1 MICFT
6 RIPLKDF
13 IKKHNPQEPKKET
26 IENFE
31 KEINNLL
38 ENAPKQDDE
47 EFQKNEI
54 NKFLKNTYG
63 YDCNT
68 YKKVDSAIYVDGEVR
83 VLIEV
88 KALNNRNEFPK
99 NRENPISKAFCQM
112 VLYFL
117 EEIEKEK
124 NNSLKHT
131 IICNAHEFFLFDCK
145 DLLFL
150 KEDKRIKDFY
160 KKCAK
165 KEGTDSSKPKF
176 YKDLEQYLQED
187 FQGELRYTHFNLSNY
202 DPKELPLIYQVLSQ
216 EVLLKQRK
224 TLDANTLNKDFYEE
238 LLYILGLE
246 EQNDKGKIL
255 IKPSRTQNSLSA
267 ALKKK
272 YENLDDEEVMALL
285 IAWNNRILFLRLLES
300 LLISFKHFEKPFLTT
315 ENFKDFNALNTLFF
329 EVLAKKNSERSLNKE
344 DKILEKIPYLNSSL
358 FDQTPLELKGHEI
371 RLLENK
377 KLELYQNSVLKK
389 HENYQEKKELPLLKY
404 LFEFLRLYKFTT
416 TPKDIKD
423 NTDTSES
430 RLINPSVLG
439 LVFEKLNGYK
449 EGSFYTPSFI
459 TSYMCKES
467 ITPIVLDKFN
477 AIYQWD
483 CENLKALREK
493 IDRNFSNEK
502 AKEYLNTLL
511 TLRICDPAVG
521 SGHFLVSALNEMVLI
536 AYELGLIASLYRHE
550 LRLEN
555 DEIIIHHAQTGE
567 IFNYKKPHS
576 ENDPHHQ
583 IQKELFELKKD
594 IIENCLFGVD
604 INPNSCE
611 ITKLRLWIELLKYS
625 YYIFEKGKNTNNLE
639 TLPNIDIN
647 IKCANSLVSR
657 FALKDKALL
666 KTEKNKNLEYYI
678 AEYKELVKIY
688 KDPKIL
694 ESLTRPIKD
703 SNAVRKYA
711 KERLYQELAQNPN
724 KDFKKALNDRIEKI
738 KEAFKLTLEPPQ
750 KELKFK
756 KFLKEHLELYGKSIL
771 EEANDNGLELEALA
785 LEKKMAHEGLFHD
798 YTPYPK
804 LDKTD
809 KVVGL
814 EHFNRYVLTS
824 YKDLQDENERYANA
838 LEWRFEFPE
847 VLNDEGDFLGFDC
860 IIGNPPYIRQ
870 EHIKDLKPLLQK
882 QYQDFY
888 NSTADIYTYFFAL
901 AYHLLKEKGFNAF
914 ITSNKY
920 ARAKYGAK
928 LRELLLKKTTLVSYM
943 ELNALKVFESAA
955 VDTSIMSF
963 IKQTP
968 PKESDFEYYEP
979 TPNDKDDLKSTP
991 HLPMKQNALSTES
1004 FIFANATLLDL
1015 RDKIESVGTPLKDW
1029 DIQINY
1035 GIKTGANEAF
1045 IIPTEK
1051 REEILK
1057 NCDDAQKD
1065 ERGMSERE
1073 RTKELIKPILR
1084 GKDIKR
1090 YSYEWADLWVIIAKF
1105 GSHEFLEVEYPTI
1118 YNHLLQYKDQLEQR
1132 GQCRYSRGPQNSNK
1146 PYPGQHHWLE
1156 LDNNPKDSYLQ
1167 DFEKEKIVYG
1177 EIVQEPR
1184 FYLDNGECELGV
1196 FYAEATSFILTGE
1209 HLRYLLGMLH
1219 SKLIT
1224 FAFKTFYAGGGLGE
1238 SGYRYKKAFIE
1249 RLPIPQITEKNQELA
1264 DKITDGAKQI
1274 LALKA
1279 KDPKANTQ
1287 GLEKEIDAL
1296 VYQLYHLTDE
1306 EIKTIENGQ

>member
-1 MICFT
+1 MISFT
-6 RIPLKDF
+6 HIPLKDF
-13 IKKHNPQEPKKET
+13 IKKYNPQTPTTET

-31 KEINNLL
+31 KEINSLL
-38 ENAPKQDDE
+38 ENAPRQDDE

-54 NKFLKNTYG
+54 NSFLKNTYG
-63 YDCNT
+63 YRCNT
-68 YKKVDSAIYVDGEVR
+68 NKKVDSAIYVDEEVQ

-88 KALNNRNEFPK
+88 KALNKKTEFPK
-99 NRENPISKAFCQM
+99 NRENPLSKAFCQM

-117 EEIEKEK
+117 EEIK

-150 KEDKRIKDFY
+150 NDDKRIKKFY
-160 KKCAK
+160 KNYAQ
-165 KEGTDSSKPKF
+165 KEGTDSSKPRF
-176 YKDLEQYLQED
+176 YEDLEQYLKED
-187 FQGELRYTHFNLSNY
+187 FQGKLCYTYFNLN
-202 DPKELPLIYQVLSQ
+202 DDLKELPLIYQVLSQ
-216 EVLLKQRK
+216 EVLLKQKK

-246 EQNDKGKIL
+246 EQNEKGKIL
-255 IKPSRTQNSLSA
+255 IKPSRTQNSLSY
-267 ALKKK
+267 ALKEQYK
-272 YENLDDEEVMALL
+272 NLDDEEVMALL

-300 LLISFKHFEKPFLTT
+300 FLISFKHFEKPFLTT
-315 ENFKDFNALNTLFF
+315 DNFKDFNALNTLFF

-344 DKILEKIPYLNSSL
+344 DKILGKIPYLNSSL
-358 FDQTPLELKGHEI
+358 FDRTDLELKGHEI
-371 RLLENK
+371 KLLNNK
-377 KLELYQNSVLKK
+377 PLEIYPKSVLKK
-389 HENYQEKKELPLLKY
+389 HEEYQKQKDWTLLEY
-404 LFEFLRLYKFTT
+404 LFEFLCVYDFTT

-423 NTDTSES
+423 NQNKSES

-477 AIYQWD
+477 ATYQWD

-536 AYELGLIASLYRHE
+536 AYELGLITSLFRFRCD

-555 DEIIIHHAQTGE
+555 DEIIIHTPE
-567 IFNYKKPHS
+567 DKVFKYTIPHS

-625 YYIFEKGKNTNNLE
+625 YYIFEEGKNTNNLE

-647 IKCANSLVSR
+647 IKCGNSLISR

-771 EEANDNGLELEALA
+771 EEANDNSLELEALA

-847 VLNDEGDFLGFDC
+847 VLDDEGNFLGFDC

-888 NSTADIYTYFFAL
+888 NSSSDIYTYFFAL
-901 AYHLLKEKGFNAF
+901 ALNLLKEKGFSAF

-928 LRELLLKKTTLVSYM
+928 LREWLLKKTTIASYM
-943 ELNALKVFESAA
+943 ELNALKKVFESAT
-955 VDTSIMSF
+955 VDTSIIHF
-963 IKQTP
+963 IKQP
-968 PKESDFEYYEP
+968 PLKESVFNYYEP
-979 TPNDKDDLKSTP
+979 TENDKENLKNTP
-991 HLPMKQNALSTES
+991 SLLMRQNALSTES
-1004 FIFANATLLDL
+1004 FIFADTTLLDL
-1015 RDKIESVGTPLKDW
+1015 RDKIEKSGTPLKDW
-1029 DIQINY
+1029 GIQIY
-1035 GIKTGANEAF
+1035 RGILTGCNEAF

-1051 REEILK
+1051 RDEILK

-1090 YSYEWADLWVIIAKF
+1090 YHYEWADLWVINTHNGYTSAPKSKIPPIDIEKYPAIKAHLD
-1105 GSHEFLEVEYPTI
+1105 SHYDAIVTRSDQGDTPYNLRNCAYLE
-1118 YNHLLQYKDQLEQR
+1118 
-1132 GQCRYSRGPQNSNK
+1132 
-1146 PYPGQHHWLE
+1146 
-1156 LDNNPKDSYLQ
+1156 
-1167 DFEKEKIVYG
+1167 DFEKEKIVYPETSQG
-1177 EIVQEPR
+1177 AYFVYENSGIFLEKTAFMIVSDA
-1184 FYLDNGECELGV
+1184 YNLKL
-1196 FYAEATSFILTGE
+1196 LTA
-1209 HLRYLLGMLH
+1209 LLN
-1219 SKLIT
+1219 SKLV
-1224 FAFKTFYAGGGLGE
+1224 TFYFKNFCGGCILGK
-1238 SGYRYKKAFIE
+1238 SGYQYNKHALEKI
-1249 RLPIPQITEKNQELA
+1249 PIPKITPKNQELA
-1264 DKITDGAKQI
+1264 RKITDCAERI
-1274 LALKA
+1274 LKA
-1279 KDPKANTQ
+1279 KEKDPKTNTQ

-1296 VYQLYHLTDE
+1296 VYQLYNLTDE
-1306 EIKTIENGQ
+1306 EIKIIENGQ

>member
-1 MICFT
+1 MIHFAH
-6 RIPLKDF
+6 ISLKDF

-31 KEINNLL
+31 KEINSLL
-38 ENAPKQDDE
+38 ENAPRQDDE

-54 NKFLKNTYG
+54 NKFLKNAYG

-68 YKKVDSAIYVDGEVR
+68 NKKVDSTIYVDKEVR

-99 NRENPISKAFCQM
+99 DRENPLSKAFCQM
-112 VLYFL
+112 VFYFL
-117 EEIEKEK
+117 NAIEN
-124 NNSLKHT
+124 NNSLKHA

-145 DLLFL
+145 DFCTLFQN
-150 KEDKRIKDFY
+150 DKKIKKLHKD
-160 KKCAK
+160 CAK
-165 KEGTDSSKPKF
+165 KEGTDPSTKRF
-176 YKDLEQYLQED
+176 YSDLEEYLKKD
-187 FQGELRYTHFNLSNY
+187 FEGELPYTHFNLSSD
-202 DPKELPLIYQVLSQ
+202 DPKELIYQVLSH

-329 EVLAKKNSERSLNKE
+329 EVLAKKNSERLKEIKE

-358 FDQTPLELKGHEI
+358 FDKTPLESKGYEI
-371 RLLENK
+371 KLLDNK
-377 KLELYQNSVLKK
+377 KLEIYKNSVLKK
-389 HENYQEKKELPLLKY
+389 HEEYQKQKDLPLLKY
-404 LFEFLRLYKFTT
+404 LFEFLRVYKFTT
-416 TPKDIKD
+416 IPKDIKD

-459 TSYMCKES
+459 TSYMCSES
-467 ITPIVLDKFN
+467 ITTIVRDKFN
-477 AIYQWD
+477 ATYQWD
-483 CENLKALREK
+483 CKNLKALREK

-502 AKEYLNTLL
+502 AKEYLQLLL
-511 TLRICDPAVG
+511 TLRVCDPAVG
-521 SGHFLVSALNEMVLI
+521 SGHFLVSVLNEMVLI
-536 AYELGLIASLYRHE
+536 AYKLGLIASLYRHK

-555 DEIIIHHAQTGE
+555 DEIIIHTPE
-567 IFNYKKPHS
+567 DKVFKYTIPHS
-576 ENDPHHQ
+576 ENDPHHH
-583 IQKELFELKKD
+583 IQKELFELKKS

-625 YYIFEKGKNTNNLE
+625 YYIFEKGKNTNALE

-647 IKCANSLVSR
+647 IKCANSLISR
-657 FALKDKALL
+657 FNLNDDLKKIPNI
-666 KTEKNKNLEYYI
+666 KQKI
-678 AEYKELVKIY
+678 QEYKDLVAQY
-688 KDPKIL
+688 KDPNPLYPLNKQDLINKIQDLKNTFSITLKDPKTKAEL
-694 ESLTRPIKD
+694 E
-703 SNAVRKYA
+703 
-711 KERLYQELAQNPN
+711 
-724 KDFKKALNDRIEKI
+724 KAIEKHI
-738 KEAFKLTLEPPQ
+738 KKYNFFALDDKSLLDGLDYFIPSLFGTLKLSPKEEEEAFAS
-750 KELKFK
+750 
-756 KFLKEHLELYGKSIL
+756 YGRIR
-771 EEANDNGLELEALA
+771 ALR
-785 LEKKMAHEGLFHD
+785 K
-798 YTPYPK
+798 K
-804 LDKTD
+804 LDD
-809 KVVGL
+809 ALSGR
-814 EHFNRYVLTS
+814 EY
-824 YKDLQDENERYANA
+824 QNA
-838 LEWRFEFPE
+838 FEWRFEFPE
-847 VLNDEGDFLGFDC
+847 VLDDEGDFSGFDC

-870 EHIKDLKPLLQK
+870 EQIKDLKPLLEK
-882 QYQDFY
+882 QYQDLY

-901 AYHLLKEKGFNAF
+901 SYHLLKEKGFNTF

-928 LRELLLKKTTLVSYM
+928 LREWLLKKTTLVSYM
-943 ELNALKVFESAA
+943 ELKRLKVFESAA
-955 VDTSIMSF
+955 VDTSIISF

-968 PKESDFEYYEP
+968 PKENSFNYYEP

-991 HLPMKQNALSTES
+991 SLSMKQNALSTES

-1029 DIQINY
+1029 DIQIY
-1035 GIKTGANEAF
+1035 RGILTGTNEAF

-1051 REEILK
+1051 RDAILNACK
-1057 NCDDAQKD
+1057 
-1065 ERGMSERE
+1065 
-1073 RTKELIKPILR
+1073 TKEERKRTEKLIKPILR

-1090 YSYEWADLWVIIAKF
+1090 YSYEWADLWVINTHNGYTSALKSKIPPIDIEKYPATKAHLDAHWDTIATRCDQ
-1105 GSHEFLEVEYPTI
+1105 GDTPYHLRNCAYLE
-1118 YNHLLQYKDQLEQR
+1118 
-1132 GQCRYSRGPQNSNK
+1132 
-1146 PYPGQHHWLE
+1146 
-1156 LDNNPKDSYLQ
+1156 

-1184 FYLDNGECELGV
+1184 FYLDNGECELGY

-1209 HLRYLLGMLH
+1209 HLCYLLGMLH

-1264 DKITDGAKQI
+1264 DKIIVLVDKI
-1274 LALKA
+1274 LQSKE

-1296 VYQLYHLTDE
+1296 VYQLYNLTDE
-1306 EIKTIENGQ
+1306 EIKIIEDGQ

>member
-1 MICFT
+1 MIRFA

-13 IKKHNPQEPKKET
+13 IKKHNPQEPKRET

-31 KEINNLL
+31 KEINSLL
-38 ENAPKQDDE
+38 ENAPRQDDE

-54 NKFLKNTYG
+54 NKFLKNAYG

-68 YKKVDSAIYVDGEVR
+68 SKKVDSAIYVDGEVR

-88 KALNNRNEFPK
+88 KALNKKTEFPK
-99 NRENPISKAFCQM
+99 NRENPLSKAFCQM

-150 KEDKRIKDFY
+150 NEDKEDKCINKFY
-160 KKCAK
+160 ENYAK

-176 YKDLEQYLQED
+176 YQDLEQFLQED
-187 FQGELRYTHFNLSNY
+187 FQGELRYTYFNLS
-202 DPKELPLIYQVLSQ
+202 DDFKELPLIYQVLSQ
-216 EVLLKQRK
+216 EVLLKQKK

-246 EQNDKGKIL
+246 EQNDKGKTL
-255 IKPSRTQNSLSA
+255 IKPSRTQNSLSD
-267 ALKKK
+267 ALKKQYK
-272 YENLDDEEVMALL
+272 NLDDEEVMALL

-300 LLISFKHFEKPFLTT
+300 LLISFKHFENEKPFLTT
-315 ENFKDFNALNTLFF
+315 ENFNDFNALNTLFF
-329 EVLAKKNSERSLNKE
+329 EVLAKKNSERFPEIKE
-344 DKILEKIPYLNSSL
+344 NKILQKIPYLNSSL
-358 FDQTPLELKGHEI
+358 FDKTPLELKGYEI
-371 RLLENK
+371 KLLDNK
-377 KLELYQNSVLKK
+377 KLEIYKNSVLKK
-389 HENYQEKKELPLLKY
+389 HEDYQKQKDLPLLEY
-404 LFEFLRLYKFTT
+404 LFEFLCVYKFTT

-467 ITPIVLDKFN
+467 ITPIVRDKFN

-483 CENLKALREK
+483 CKDLEALKGK
-493 IDRNFSNEK
+493 IDRNFSNQK

-511 TLRICDPAVG
+511 TLRVCDPAVG
-521 SGHFLVSALNEMVLI
+521 SGHFLVSALNEMVWI
-536 AYELGLIASLYRHE
+536 AYELGLIASLYRHKP
-550 LRLEN
+550 RLEN
-555 DEIIIHHAQTGE
+555 DEIIIHTPKNE
-567 IFNYKKPHS
+567 VFKYTIPHS
-576 ENDPHHQ
+576 ENDPHHH
-583 IQKELFELKKD
+583 IQKELFELKKS

-625 YYIFEKGKNTNNLE
+625 YYIFEEGKNTNNLE

-647 IKCANSLVSR
+647 IKCGNSLISR
-657 FALKDKALL
+657 FNLNDDLKKIPNI
-666 KTEKNKNLEYYI
+666 KQKI
-678 AEYKELVKIY
+678 QEYKDLVAQY
-688 KDPKIL
+688 KDPNPLFHLNKADLINKIQDL
-694 ESLTRPIKD
+694 KNTFSLTLKD
-703 SNAVRKYA
+703 PKTKA
-711 KERLYQELAQNPN
+711 ELE
-724 KDFKKALNDRIEKI
+724 KAIEKHI
-738 KEAFKLTLEPPQ
+738 KKYNFFALDDKSLLDGLDYFIPSLFGTPKLSPKEEEEAFAS
-750 KELKFK
+750 
-756 KFLKEHLELYGKSIL
+756 YGRIR
-771 EEANDNGLELEALA
+771 ALR
-785 LEKKMAHEGLFHD
+785 K
-798 YTPYPK
+798 K
-804 LDKTD
+804 LDD
-809 KVVGL
+809 ALSGG
-814 EHFNRYVLTS
+814 EY
-824 YKDLQDENERYANA
+824 QNA
-838 LEWRFEFPE
+838 FEWRFEFPE
-847 VLNDEGDFLGFDC
+847 VLDDEGDFSGFDC

-901 AYHLLKEKGFNAF
+901 ALNLLKEKGFNAF

-920 ARAKYGAK
+920 VRAKYGAK
-928 LRELLLKKTTLVSYM
+928 LREWLLKKTTLVSYM

-968 PKESDFEYYEP
+968 PKESEFKYYEP
-979 TPNDKDDLKSTP
+979 TENDKDDLKSTP
-991 HLPMKQNALSTES
+991 SLLMKQNALSTES

-1015 RDKIESVGTPLKDW
+1015 RDKIEKSGTPLKDW

-1051 REEILK
+1051 RDAILNACK
-1057 NCDDAQKD
+1057 TQ
-1065 ERGMSERE
+1065 EERE
-1073 RTKELIKPILR
+1073 CTERLIKPILR

-1090 YSYEWADLWVIIAKF
+1090 YSYEWVHLWVIFIPWHF
-1105 GSHEFLEVEYPTI
+1105 PNTGSPKSMEKNEQDFSIHYPII
-1118 YNHLLQYKDQLEQR
+1118 YAHLLSHKDKLLKRNKDETGKRYEWYCLQR
-1132 GQCRYSRGPQNSNK
+1132 
-1146 PYPGQHHWLE
+1146 WAA
-1156 LDNNPKDSYLQ
+1156 SYYQ
-1167 DFEKEKIVYG
+1167 EFEKEKIVWNPVSG
-1177 EIVQEPR
+1177 EYFFTFIKDEIYFNNSLFMMTSKTLKTR
-1184 FYLDNGECELGV
+1184 DFYYICGLLNTTL
-1196 FYAEATSFILTGE
+1196 YKWLTIQ
-1209 HLRYLLGMLH
+1209 MTN
-1219 SKLIT
+1219 LIT
-1224 FAFKTFYAGGGLGE
+1224 IGKYAYG
-1238 SGYRYKKAFIE
+1238 SKDKIE

-1264 DKITDGAKQI
+1264 DKITDGVKQI
-1274 LALKA
+1274 LALKE

-1296 VYQLYHLTDE
+1296 VYQLYNLTDE
-1306 EIKTIENGQ
+1306 EIKIIEDGQ

>member
-1 MICFT
+1 MISFT

-31 KEINNLL
+31 KEINSLL
-38 ENAPKQDDE
+38 ENTPKQDDE

-68 YKKVDSAIYVDGEVR
+68 RKKVDSAIRVDGEVQ

-88 KALNNRNEFPK
+88 KALDKKTEFPK
-99 NRENPISKAFCQM
+99 NRENPLSKAFCQM

-150 KEDKRIKDFY
+150 QEDKRIKKFY
-160 KKCAK
+160 ENYAK

-187 FQGELRYTHFNLSNY
+187 FQGELPYTHFNLS
-202 DPKELPLIYQVLSQ
+202 DGFKELPLIYQVLSQ
-216 EVLLKQRK
+216 EVLLKQKK

-246 EQNDKGKIL
+246 EQNEKGKTL
-255 IKPSRTQNSLSA
+255 IKPSRTQNSLSD

-272 YENLDDEEVMALL
+272 YKNLDDEEVMALL

-329 EVLAKKNSERSLNKE
+329 EVLAKKNSERLKEIKE

-358 FDQTPLELKGHEI
+358 FDKTPLELKGHEI
-371 RLLENK
+371 KLLDNK
-377 KLELYQNSVLKK
+377 KLEIYKNSVLKK
-389 HENYQEKKELPLLKY
+389 NKDYQKQKDLKPLPLLEY
-404 LFEFLRLYKFTT
+404 FFEFLRLYKFTT

-449 EGSFYTPSFI
+449 EGSFYTLSFI

-477 AIYQWD
+477 ATYQWD

-502 AKEYLNTLL
+502 AKEYLQLLL
-511 TLRICDPAVG
+511 TLRVCDPAVG
-521 SGHFLVSALNEMVLI
+521 SGHFLVSALNEMVWV
-536 AYELGLIASLYRHE
+536 AYKLGLIASLYRHS
-550 LRLEN
+550 LTLEN
-555 DEIIIHHAQTGE
+555 DEIIIHTPE
-567 IFNYKKPHS
+567 NKIFNYTIPHR
-576 ENDPHHQ
+576 ENDPHHH

-625 YYIFEKGKNTNNLE
+625 YYIFEKGKNTNALE

-647 IKCANSLVSR
+647 IKCANSLISR
-657 FALKDKALL
+657 FNLNDDLKKIPNI
-666 KTEKNKNLEYYI
+666 KQKI
-678 AEYKELVKIY
+678 QEYKDLVAQY
-688 KDPKIL
+688 KDPNPLYPLNKADLINKIQDL
-694 ESLTRPIKD
+694 KNTFSLTLKD
-703 SNAVRKYA
+703 PKTKA
-711 KERLYQELAQNPN
+711 ELE
-724 KDFKKALNDRIEKI
+724 KAIEKHI
-738 KEAFKLTLEPPQ
+738 KKYNFFALDDKSLLDGLNYFIPSLFGTLKLSPKEEEEAFAS
-750 KELKFK
+750 
-756 KFLKEHLELYGKSIL
+756 YGRIR
-771 EEANDNGLELEALA
+771 ALR
-785 LEKKMAHEGLFHD
+785 K
-798 YTPYPK
+798 K
-804 LDKTD
+804 LDD
-809 KVVGL
+809 ALSGR
-814 EHFNRYVLTS
+814 EY
-824 YKDLQDENERYANA
+824 QNA
-838 LEWRFEFPE
+838 FEWRFEFPE
-847 VLNDEGDFLGFDC
+847 VLDDEGDFLGFDC

-870 EHIKDLKPLLQK
+870 EHIKDLKPLLEK
-882 QYQDFY
+882 QYQNFY

-901 AYHLLKEKGFNAF
+901 SFQLLKEKGFSAF

-928 LRELLLKKTTLVSYM
+928 LREWLLKKTTIVSYM

-955 VDTSIMSF
+955 VDTSIMNF
-963 IKQTP
+963 IKQAP
-968 PKESDFEYYEP
+968 PKESVFKYYEP
-979 TPNDKDDLKSTP
+979 TPNDKDDLKNARS
-991 HLPMKQNALSTES
+991 LPMKQNALSTES

-1015 RDKIESVGTPLKDW
+1015 RDKIEQSGTPLKDW

-1045 IIPTEK
+1045 IITTEK
-1051 REEILK
+1051 REEILNACK
-1057 NCDDAQKD
+1057 TQE
-1065 ERGMSERE
+1065 ERKRTER
-1073 RTKELIKPILR
+1073 LIKPILR

-1090 YSYEWADLWVIIAKF
+1090 YSYEWAHLWVIATFPSLKLDIDDYPSLKTYLSQFRPRIDQSGEKDCRKKTNNQWFETQDTIAY
-1105 GSHEFLEVEYPTI
+1105 HE
-1118 YNHLLQYKDQLEQR
+1118 
-1132 GQCRYSRGPQNSNK
+1132 
-1146 PYPGQHHWLE
+1146 
-1156 LDNNPKDSYLQ
+1156 

-1184 FYLDNGECELGV
+1184 FYLDNGECELGY

-1264 DKITDGAKQI
+1264 DKITDCAERI
-1274 LALKA
+1274 LKSKE
-1279 KDPKANTQ
+1279 KDPKVNTQ
-1287 GLEKEIDAL
+1287 RLEKEIDAL
-1296 VYQLYHLTDE
+1296 VYQLYNLTDE
-1306 EIKTIENGQ
+1306 EIKIIEDGQ

>member
-1 MICFT
+1 MISFA

-13 IKKHNPQEPKKET
+13 IKKYNSQTPTTET
-26 IENFE
+26 IEKFE
-31 KEINNLL
+31 KEINSLL
-38 ENAPKQDDE
+38 ENAPRQDDE

-54 NKFLKNTYG
+54 NSFLKNTYG
-63 YDCNT
+63 YRCNT
-68 YKKVDSAIYVDGEVR
+68 NKKVDSAIYVDEEVQ

-88 KALNNRNEFPK
+88 KALNKKTEFPK
-99 NRENPISKAFCQM
+99 NRENPLSKAFCQM

-117 EEIEKEK
+117 EEREKEK

-150 KEDKRIKDFY
+150 NDDKRITKFY
-160 KKCAK
+160 KNYAQ

-176 YKDLEQYLQED
+176 YEDLEQYLQKD
-187 FQGELRYTHFNLSNY
+187 FQGKLPYTYFNLN
-202 DPKELPLIYQVLSQ
+202 DDFKELPLIYQVLSQ
-216 EVLLKQRK
+216 EVLLKQKK

-246 EQNDKGKIL
+246 EQNEKGKIL
-255 IKPSRTQNSLSA
+255 IKPSHTKNSLSD
-267 ALKKK
+267 ALKGSYK
-272 YENLDDEEVMALL
+272 NLDDEEVMALL

-300 LLISFKHFEKPFLTT
+300 LLTSFNHFEKPFLTT

-329 EVLAKKNSERSLNKE
+329 EVLAKKNSDRFPKEIKE

-358 FDQTPLELKGHEI
+358 FDETPLELEGYRIRSLDNKPLEI
-371 RLLENK
+371 YPK
-377 KLELYQNSVLKK
+377 SVLKK
-389 HENYQEKKELPLLKY
+389 HEEYQKQKDLPLLKY
-404 LFEFLRLYKFTT
+404 LFEFLRVYDFTT

-423 NTDTSES
+423 NQNKSES

-477 AIYQWD
+477 ATYQWD

-555 DEIIIHHAQTGE
+555 DEIIIHTPKTPHTPE
-567 IFNYKKPHS
+567 DKVFKYTIPHS
-576 ENDPHHQ
+576 ENDPHHH
-583 IQKELFELKKD
+583 IQKELFNLKKD

-611 ITKLRLWIELLKYS
+611 ITKLRLWIELLKCS
-625 YYIFEKGKNTNNLE
+625 YYIFEEGKNTNNLE

-647 IKCANSLVSR
+647 IKCGNSLISR

-694 ESLTRPIKD
+694 ESLTHPIKD

-847 VLNDEGDFLGFDC
+847 VLDDEGNFLGFDC

-888 NSTADIYTYFFAL
+888 NSSSDIYTYFFAL
-901 AYHLLKEKGFNAF
+901 ALNLLKEKGFSAF

-928 LRELLLKKTTLVSYM
+928 LREWLLKKTTIASYM
-943 ELNALKVFESAA
+943 ELNALKKVFESAT
-955 VDTSIMSF
+955 VDTSIISF
-963 IKQTP
+963 IKQPP
-968 PKESDFEYYEP
+968 PKESVFKYYEP
-979 TPNDKDDLKSTP
+979 TENDKENLENAPS
-991 HLPMKQNALSTES
+991 LLMRQNALSTES

-1015 RDKIESVGTPLKDW
+1015 RDKIEKSGTPLKDW
-1029 DIQINY
+1029 GIQIY
-1035 GIKTGANEAF
+1035 RGILTGCNEAF

-1051 REEILK
+1051 RDEILK
-1057 NCDDAQKD
+1057 NCDDVQKD

-1090 YSYEWADLWVIIAKF
+1090 YSYEWADLWVIATFPSLKLDIDDYPSLKTYLSQFRPRIDQSGEKGCRKKTSNQWFETQDTIAYH
-1105 GSHEFLEVEYPTI
+1105 G
-1118 YNHLLQYKDQLEQR
+1118 
-1132 GQCRYSRGPQNSNK
+1132 
-1146 PYPGQHHWLE
+1146 
-1156 LDNNPKDSYLQ
+1156 
-1167 DFEKEKIVYG
+1167 DFEKEKIVWASVGFVEYCMIPG
-1177 EIVQEPR
+1177 LLI
-1184 FYLDNGECELGV
+1184 LDTNYFFEVSKFGN
-1196 FYAEATSFILTGE
+1196 TKN
-1209 HLRYLLGMLH
+1209 YLLGLLN
-1219 SKLIT
+1219 SKLLT
-1224 FAFKTFYAGGGLGE
+1224 FWLKAKNTPLGDI
-1238 SGYRYKKAFIE
+1238 GAYRNYKYNIME
-1249 RLPIPQITEKNQELA
+1249 LPMVKIMAKNKKIA
-1264 DKITDGAKQI
+1264 DKIIALVDKILQAKE
-1274 LALKA
+1274 

-1296 VYQLYHLTDE
+1296 VYQLYNLTDE
-1306 EIKTIENGQ
+1306 EIKIIENGQ

>member
-1 MICFT
+1 MDYKKLDLPNINYPSKEQLEAFKT
-6 RIPLKDF
+6 AFDAFLETNPQENENHQNDAFNDLLKGVFKYKVKPTKRIDSAILNDNDKVEVIIEFKALKNPNEF
-13 IKKHNPQEPKKET
+13 IKKGDLNVKAFHESLFYYLIERKNGNNNLKHLILATIKELYIIDANEFEVFNKDKEIENAFKNCHDRKGNDTRTEAFYDVCQKRLNELDRSLKYHHISLKKE
-26 IENFE
+26 
-31 KEINNLL
+31 NL
-38 ENAPKQDDE
+38 A
-47 EFQKNEI
+47 
-54 NKFLKNTYG
+54 
-63 YDCNT
+63 
-68 YKKVDSAIYVDGEVR
+68 
-83 VLIEV
+83 
-88 KALNNRNEFPK
+88 
-99 NRENPISKAFCQM
+99 
-112 VLYFL
+112 
-117 EEIEKEK
+117 
-124 NNSLKHT
+124 
-131 IICNAHEFFLFDCK
+131 
-145 DLLFL
+145 
-150 KEDKRIKDFY
+150 
-160 KKCAK
+160 
-165 KEGTDSSKPKF
+165 
-176 YKDLEQYLQED
+176 
-187 FQGELRYTHFNLSNY
+187 
-202 DPKELPLIYQVLSQ
+202 LIYQALSPNF
-216 EVLLKQRK
+216 LLKIPK
-224 TLDANTLNKDFYEE
+224 YSDANTLNKDFYEE

-267 ALKKK
+267 TLKEQYK
-272 YENLDDEEVMALL
+272 NLDDEEVMALL

-300 LLISFKHFEKPFLTT
+300 LLISFNHFEKPFLTT
-315 ENFKDFNALNTLFF
+315 ENFKNFNALNTLFF
-329 EVLAKKNSERSLNKE
+329 EVLAKKNSERLPAIKE
-344 DKILEKIPYLNSSL
+344 NKILEKIPYLNSSL
-358 FDQTPLELKGHEI
+358 FDQTPLELKGYEI
-371 RLLENK
+371 KLLDNK
-377 KLELYQNSVLKK
+377 KLEIYKNSVLKK
-389 HENYQEKKELPLLKY
+389 HEDYQKEKDLPLLKY
-404 LFEFLRLYKFTT
+404 LFEFLRIYDFTT
-416 TPKDIKD
+416 TPEDIKD

-430 RLINPSVLG
+430 CLINPSVLG

-467 ITPIVLDKFN
+467 IKPIVLDKFN
-477 AIYQWD
+477 QKYNIE
-483 CENLKALREK
+483 CEKLKELKNYLKNSYKENKR
-493 IDRNFSNEK
+493 
-502 AKEYLNTLL
+502 KEYLQLLL
-511 TLRICDPAVG
+511 TLRVCDPAVG
-521 SGHFLVSALNEMVLI
+521 SGHFLVSALNEMVWI
-536 AYELGLIASLYRHE
+536 AYELGLIASLPLGATLE
-550 LRLEN
+550 LEN
-555 DEIIIHHAQTGE
+555 DEIIIHMPKSEHTPKSE
-567 IFNYKKPHS
+567 IFNYKKPDK
-576 ENDPHHQ
+576 ENNLHQ
-583 IQKELFELKKD
+583 IQKELFELKKS

-625 YYIFEKGKNTNNLE
+625 YYIFEEGKNTNNLE

-647 IKCANSLVSR
+647 IKCANSLISR

-694 ESLTRPIKD
+694 ETLTHPIKD

-804 LDKTD
+804 LDKSD

-847 VLNDEGDFLGFDC
+847 VLDDEGDFLGFDC

-870 EHIKDLKPLLQK
+870 EHIKDLKPLLEK

-888 NSTADIYTYFFAL
+888 NSSSDIYTYFFAL
-901 AYHLLKEKGFNAF
+901 AFHLLKEKGFNAF

-943 ELNALKVFESAA
+943 ELNALKVFESAT
-955 VDTSIMSF
+955 VDTSIIHF
-963 IKQTP
+963 IKQP
-968 PKESDFEYYEP
+968 PLKESDFKYYEP
-979 TPNDKDDLKSTP
+979 TENDKDNLKSTP
-991 HLPMKQNALSTES
+991 SLLMKQNALSTES

-1029 DIQINY
+1029 GIQIY
-1035 GIKTGANEAF
+1035 RGILTGANEAF

-1051 REEILK
+1051 RDEILK
-1057 NCDDAQKD
+1057 NCDDLQKD
-1065 ERGMSERE
+1065 EKGMSERE

-1090 YSYEWADLWVIIAKF
+1090 YSYEWAHLWVINTHNGYTSAFKSKIPPIDIEKYPATKAHLDSHWDTIATRCDQ
-1105 GSHEFLEVEYPTI
+1105 GDTPYHLRNCAYLE
-1118 YNHLLQYKDQLEQR
+1118 
-1132 GQCRYSRGPQNSNK
+1132 
-1146 PYPGQHHWLE
+1146 
-1156 LDNNPKDSYLQ
+1156 
-1167 DFEKEKIVYG
+1167 DFEKEKIVWNPVSG
-1177 EIVQEPR
+1177 EYFFTFIKDE
-1184 FYLDNGECELGV
+1184 FYFNNSLFMITSKTLETRDLYYILGLLNTTL
-1196 FYAEATSFILTGE
+1196 YRWLTIQ
-1209 HLRYLLGMLH
+1209 MTN
-1219 SKLIT
+1219 LIT
-1224 FAFKTFYAGGGLGE
+1224 IGKYAYG
-1238 SGYRYKKAFIE
+1238 SKDKIE
-1249 RLPIPQITEKNQELA
+1249 QLPIPQITKSNKPTA
-1264 DKITDGAKQI
+1264 DKIIALVDKILQAKE
-1274 LALKA
+1274 

-1296 VYQLYHLTDE
+1296 VYQLYNLTDE
-1306 EIKTIENGQ
+1306 EIKIIENGQ

>member
-1 MICFT
+1 MIKFAH
-6 RIPLKDF
+6 ISLKDF

-31 KEINNLL
+31 KEINSLL
-38 ENAPKQDDE
+38 ENAPRQDDE

-68 YKKVDSAIYVDGEVR
+68 NKKVDSAIYVDGEVR

-99 NRENPISKAFCQM
+99 DRENPLSKAFCQM
-112 VLYFL
+112 VFYFL
-117 EEIEKEK
+117 KEIEN
-124 NNSLKHT
+124 NNSLKHA

-145 DLLFL
+145 DLLNLF
-150 KEDKRIKDFY
+150 KNHKRITKLHED
-160 KKCAK
+160 CTK
-165 KEGTDSSKPKF
+165 KEGTDPSTKRF
-176 YKDLEQYLQED
+176 YSDLEEYLKKD
-187 FQGELRYTHFNLSNY
+187 FEGELRYTHFNLSSY
-202 DPKELPLIYQVLSQ
+202 DLKELPLIYQVLSQ

-246 EQNDKGKIL
+246 EKNEKGKIL
-255 IKPSRTQNSLSA
+255 IKPSRTKNSLSD
-267 ALKKK
+267 ALKGS
-272 YENLDDEEVMALL
+272 YNNLDDEEVMALL

-300 LLISFKHFEKPFLTT
+300 LLISFNHFNHSKKPFLTT

-329 EVLAKKNSERSLNKE
+329 EVLAKKNNERSEKIKE
-344 DKILEKIPYLNSSL
+344 GKISGKIPYLNSSL
-358 FDQTPLELKGHEI
+358 FDKTPLESNGYEI
-371 RLLENK
+371 KLLNNEP
-377 KLELYQNSVLKK
+377 LEIYPKSILKK
-389 HENYQEKKELPLLKY
+389 DKDYQKEKHLPLLEYFFK
-404 LFEFLRLYKFTT
+404 FLHFYKFTT

-423 NTDTSES
+423 NTNTSES
-430 RLINPSVLG
+430 PLINPSVLG

-467 ITPIVLDKFN
+467 ITPIVLGKFN

-493 IDRNFSNEK
+493 IDRDFSNEK
-502 AKEYLNTLL
+502 AKEYLQLLL
-511 TLRICDPAVG
+511 TLRVCDPAVG

-555 DEIIIHHAQTGE
+555 DEIIIHTPE
-567 IFNYKKPHS
+567 DKVFKYTIPHS

-583 IQKELFELKKD
+583 TQKELFELKKS

-625 YYIFEKGKNTNNLE
+625 YYIFEEGKNTNNLE

-647 IKCANSLVSR
+647 IKCANSLISR
-657 FALKDKALL
+657 FNLNDDLKKIPNI
-666 KTEKNKNLEYYI
+666 KKKI
-678 AEYKELVKIY
+678 QEYKDLVAQY
-688 KDPKIL
+688 KDPNPLYPLNKQDLINKIQDL
-694 ESLTRPIKD
+694 KNTFSLTLKD
-703 SNAVRKYA
+703 PKTKA
-711 KERLYQELAQNPN
+711 ELE
-724 KDFKKALNDRIEKI
+724 KAIEKHI
-738 KEAFKLTLEPPQ
+738 TKYNFFALDDKSLLDGLDYFIPSLFGTLKLSPKEEEEAFAS
-750 KELKFK
+750 
-756 KFLKEHLELYGKSIL
+756 YGRIR
-771 EEANDNGLELEALA
+771 ALR
-785 LEKKMAHEGLFHD
+785 K
-798 YTPYPK
+798 K
-804 LDKTD
+804 LDD
-809 KVVGL
+809 ALSGR
-814 EHFNRYVLTS
+814 EYH
-824 YKDLQDENERYANA
+824 NA
-838 LEWRFEFPE
+838 FEWRFEFPE
-847 VLNDEGDFLGFDC
+847 VLDDEGDFLGFDC

-870 EHIKDLKPLLQK
+870 EQIKDIKPLLEK

-901 AYHLLKEKGFNAF
+901 SYHLLKEKGFSAF

-928 LRELLLKKTTLVSYM
+928 LRELLLKKTTIVSYM
-943 ELNALKVFESAA
+943 ELNALKVFESAT

-963 IKQTP
+963 IKQEP
-968 PKESDFEYYEP
+968 PKESLFNYYEP
-979 TPNDKDDLKSTP
+979 TPDDKNDLKSALP
-991 HLPMKQNALSTES
+991 LPMRQNALSTES

-1051 REEILK
+1051 RDEILK
-1057 NCDDAQKD
+1057 NCDDTQKD

-1073 RTKELIKPILR
+1073 RTIELIKPILR

-1090 YSYEWADLWVIIAKF
+1090 YSYEWVHLWVINTHNGYTSAFKSKIPPIDIEKYPAIKAHLD
-1105 GSHEFLEVEYPTI
+1105 SHYDAITTRSDQGDTPYHLRNCAYLE
-1118 YNHLLQYKDQLEQR
+1118 
-1132 GQCRYSRGPQNSNK
+1132 
-1146 PYPGQHHWLE
+1146 
-1156 LDNNPKDSYLQ
+1156 

-1184 FYLDNGECELGV
+1184 FYLDNGECELGY

-1209 HLRYLLGMLH
+1209 HLRYFLGMLH

-1249 RLPIPQITEKNQELA
+1249 RLPIPKITTKNQELA
-1264 DKITDGAKQI
+1264 DKITDCAEQI
-1274 LALKA
+1274 LQAKA

-1296 VYQLYHLTDE
+1296 VYQLYNLTDE
-1306 EIKTIENGQ
+1306 EIKIIENGQ

>member
-1 MICFT
+1 MIFT

-31 KEINNLL
+31 KGINSLL
-38 ENAPKQDDE
+38 ENAPRRNDE

-68 YKKVDSAIYVDGEVR
+68 NEKVDSAIYVDGEVR

-88 KALNNRNEFPK
+88 KALANKTEFPK
-99 NRENPISKAFCQM
+99 NRENPLSKAFCQM

-117 EEIEKEK
+117 KENEE
-124 NNSLKHT
+124 NNSLKHA

-150 KEDKRIKDFY
+150 KEDKRIKKFY
-160 KKCAK
+160 KNYDK
-165 KEGTDSSKPKF
+165 KEGTDPSKPKF

-187 FQGELRYTHFNLSNY
+187 FQGELRYTYFNLN
-202 DPKELPLIYQVLSQ
+202 DDVKELPLIYQVLSQ

-255 IKPSRTQNSLSA
+255 IKPSRTKNSLSA
-267 ALKKK
+267 ALKEQ
-272 YENLDDEEVMALL
+272 YTDLDDEEVMALL

-300 LLISFKHFEKPFLTT
+300 LLISFNHFEEPFLTT

-329 EVLAKKNSERSLNKE
+329 EVLAKKNNERLKEIKE
-344 DKILEKIPYLNSSL
+344 DKILGKIPYLNSSL
-358 FDQTPLELKGHEI
+358 FDKTPLELKGHEI
-371 RLLENK
+371 KWLDNKSLEIYPK
-377 KLELYQNSVLKK
+377 SVLKK
-389 HENYQEKKELPLLKY
+389 DEKYQKDLKPLPLLEY
-404 LFEFLRLYKFTT
+404 FFEFLHAYKFTT

-467 ITPIVLDKFN
+467 ITTIVLDKFN

-511 TLRICDPAVG
+511 TLRVCDPAVG
-521 SGHFLVSALNEMVLI
+521 SGHFLVSALNEMVWI
-536 AYELGLIASLYRHE
+536 AYELGLIASLYRYD
-550 LRLEN
+550 LKLEN
-555 DEIIIHHAQTGE
+555 DEIIIHYTPTGE
-567 IFNYKKPHS
+567 IFNYTKPHS
-576 ENDPHHQ
+576 ENDSHHQ
-583 IQKELFELKKD
+583 IQKELFELKKS

-625 YYIFEKGKNTNNLE
+625 YYIFEEGKNTNTLE

-647 IKCANSLVSR
+647 IKCANSLISR
-657 FALKDKALL
+657 FSLHDDLKKIPNI
-666 KTEKNKNLEYYI
+666 KQKI
-678 AEYKELVKIY
+678 QEYKDLVAQY
-688 KDPKIL
+688 KDPNPLFPLNKADLINKIQDL
-694 ESLTRPIKD
+694 KNTFSLTLKD
-703 SNAVRKYA
+703 PKTKA
-711 KERLYQELAQNPN
+711 ELE
-724 KDFKKALNDRIEKI
+724 KAIEKHI
-738 KEAFKLTLEPPQ
+738 KKYNDFALDDKSLLDGLNYFIPSLFGTPKLSPKEEEEAFAS
-750 KELKFK
+750 
-756 KFLKEHLELYGKSIL
+756 YGRIR
-771 EEANDNGLELEALA
+771 ALR
-785 LEKKMAHEGLFHD
+785 K
-798 YTPYPK
+798 K
-804 LDKTD
+804 LDD
-809 KVVGL
+809 ALSGR
-814 EHFNRYVLTS
+814 EYH
-824 YKDLQDENERYANA
+824 NA
-838 LEWRFEFPE
+838 FEWRFEFPE

-870 EHIKDLKPLLQK
+870 EHIKDLKPLLEK
-882 QYQDFY
+882 QYHDFY

-901 AYHLLKEKGFNAF
+901 SYHLLKEKGFNAF

-963 IKQTP
+963 IKQSP
-968 PKESDFEYYEP
+968 PKESEFEYYEP

-991 HLPMKQNALSTES
+991 SFLMKQNALSTES

-1029 DIQINY
+1029 DIQIY
-1035 GIKTGANEAF
+1035 RGILTGANEAF

-1051 REEILK
+1051 KRRNLKRLQDARRKGAHRE
-1057 NCDDAQKD
+1057 AHQAYF
-1065 ERGMSERE
+1065 ERE
-1073 RTKELIKPILR
+1073 R
-1084 GKDIKR
+1084 
-1090 YSYEWADLWVIIAKF
+1090 
-1105 GSHEFLEVEYPTI
+1105 H
-1118 YNHLLQYKDQLEQR
+1118 
-1132 GQCRYSRGPQNSNK
+1132 
-1146 PYPGQHHWLE
+1146 
-1156 LDNNPKDSYLQ
+1156 
-1167 DFEKEKIVYG
+1167 
-1177 EIVQEPR
+1177 
-1184 FYLDNGECELGV
+1184 
-1196 FYAEATSFILTGE
+1196 
-1209 HLRYLLGMLH
+1209 
-1219 SKLIT
+1219 
-1224 FAFKTFYAGGGLGE
+1224 
-1238 SGYRYKKAFIE
+1238 
-1249 RLPIPQITEKNQELA
+1249 
-1264 DKITDGAKQI
+1264 
-1274 LALKA
+1274 
-1279 KDPKANTQ
+1279 
-1287 GLEKEIDAL
+1287 
-1296 VYQLYHLTDE
+1296 
-1306 EIKTIENGQ
+1306 

>member
-1 MICFT
+1 MIFT
-6 RIPLKDF
+6 HIPLKDF
-13 IKKHNPQEPKKET
+13 IKKYNPPTPTKET
-26 IENFE
+26 IENFK
-31 KEINNLL
+31 KEINSLL
-38 ENAPKQDDE
+38 ENAKRQDDE
-47 EFQKNEI
+47 ESQKNEI
-54 NKFLKNTYG
+54 NKFFLKTYG
-63 YDCNT
+63 YECNT
-68 YKKVDSAIYVDGEVR
+68 RKKVDSAIYVDGKAW

-88 KALNNRNEFPK
+88 KALNNKTEFPK
-99 NRENPISKAFCQM
+99 NRENPLSKAFCQM

-117 EEIEKEK
+117 KETEE
-124 NNSLKHT
+124 NNSLKHA
-131 IICNAHEFFLFDCK
+131 IICNAHEFFLFDCR
-145 DLLFL
+145 DFCALFQN
-150 KEDKRIKDFY
+150 DKRITDFY
-160 KKCAK
+160 KYCAK
-165 KEGTDSSKPKF
+165 KEGTDTSTKRF
-176 YKDLEQYLQED
+176 YSDLEEYLKKD
-187 FQGELRYTHFNLSNY
+187 FEGELPYTHFNLS
-202 DPKELPLIYQVLSQ
+202 DDFKELPLIYQVLSH

-255 IKPSRTQNSLSA
+255 IKPSRTQNSLSY
-267 ALKKK
+267 ALKEK
-272 YENLDDEEVMALL
+272 YKNLEDEEVMALL

-300 LLISFKHFEKPFLTT
+300 LLISFKHFGKSFLTT

-329 EVLAKKNSERSLNKE
+329 EVLAKKNNERLKEIKE

-358 FDQTPLELKGHEI
+358 FDKTPLELKGHEI
-371 RLLENK
+371 KWLNNKPLEIYPK
-377 KLELYQNSVLKK
+377 SVLKK
-389 HENYQEKKELPLLKY
+389 DEKYKKEKDLPLLEY
-404 LFEFLRLYKFTT
+404 LFEFLRLYDFTT

-423 NTDTSES
+423 NQNTSES

-467 ITPIVLDKFN
+467 ITPIVRDKFN

-483 CENLKALREK
+483 CKDLEALREK

-521 SGHFLVSALNEMVLI
+521 SGHFLVSALNEMVWV
-536 AYELGLIASLYRHE
+536 AYELGLIASLYRHD
-550 LRLEN
+550 LKLEN
-555 DEIIIHHAQTGE
+555 DEIIIHTPE
-567 IFNYKKPHS
+567 DKVFKYTIPHS
-576 ENDPHHQ
+576 ENDPHHH
-583 IQKELFELKKD
+583 IQKELFELKKS

-625 YYIFEKGKNTNNLE
+625 YYIFEEGKNTNNLE

-647 IKCANSLVSR
+647 IKCANSLISR
-657 FALKDKALL
+657 FNLNDDLKKIPNI
-666 KTEKNKNLEYYI
+666 KQKI
-678 AEYKELVKIY
+678 QEYKDLVAQY
-688 KDPKIL
+688 KDPNPLYPLNKADLIDKIQDL
-694 ESLTRPIKD
+694 KNTFSLTLKD
-703 SNAVRKYA
+703 PKTKA
-711 KERLYQELAQNPN
+711 ELE
-724 KDFKKALNDRIEKI
+724 KAIEKHI
-738 KEAFKLTLEPPQ
+738 KKYNFFALDDKSLLDGLDYFIPNLFGTLKLSPKEEEEAFAS
-750 KELKFK
+750 
-756 KFLKEHLELYGKSIL
+756 YGRIR
-771 EEANDNGLELEALA
+771 ALR
-785 LEKKMAHEGLFHD
+785 K
-798 YTPYPK
+798 K
-804 LDKTD
+804 LDD
-809 KVVGL
+809 ALSGR
-814 EHFNRYVLTS
+814 EY
-824 YKDLQDENERYANA
+824 QNA
-838 LEWRFEFPE
+838 FEWRFEFPE
-847 VLNDEGDFLGFDC
+847 VLDDEGNFLGFDC

-901 AYHLLKEKGFNAF
+901 SYHLLKEKGFNAF

-928 LRELLLKKTTLVSYM
+928 LREWLLKKTTIVSYM

-968 PKESDFEYYEP
+968 SKESIFKYYEP

-991 HLPMKQNALSTES
+991 SLLMKQNALSTES

-1015 RDKIESVGTPLKDW
+1015 RDKMESVGTPLKDW
-1029 DIQINY
+1029 DIQIY
-1035 GIKTGANEAF
+1035 RGILTGANEAF

-1051 REEILK
+1051 RDAILNACKTQEERK
-1057 NCDDAQKD
+1057 
-1065 ERGMSERE
+1065 
-1073 RTKELIKPILR
+1073 RTEALIKPILR

-1090 YSYEWADLWVIIAKF
+1090 YSYEWAHLWVINTHNGYTSNLKSKIPPIDIEKYPATKAHLDSHWDTIATRSDQ
-1105 GSHEFLEVEYPTI
+1105 GDTPYHLRNCAYLE
-1118 YNHLLQYKDQLEQR
+1118 
-1132 GQCRYSRGPQNSNK
+1132 
-1146 PYPGQHHWLE
+1146 
-1156 LDNNPKDSYLQ
+1156 

-1184 FYLDNGECELGV
+1184 FYLDNGECELGY

-1249 RLPIPQITEKNQELA
+1249 RLPIPKITPQNQKLA
-1264 DKITDGAKQI
+1264 RKITDCAKAI
-1274 LALKA
+1274 LEAKE

-1287 GLEKEIDAL
+1287 GLEKEIDTL
-1296 VYQLYHLTDE
+1296 VYRLYNLTDE
-1306 EIKTIENGQ
+1306 EIKIIEDGQ

>member
-1 MICFT
+1 MIKFA

-13 IKKHNPQEPKKET
+13 IKKYNPQEPKKET

-31 KEINNLL
+31 KEINSLL
-38 ENAPKQDDE
+38 ENAKGQDGE

-54 NKFLKNTYG
+54 NFFLKNTYD
-63 YDCNT
+63 YHCNT
-68 YKKVDSAIYVDGEVR
+68 YEKVDSAIYVDGEVQ

-99 NRENPISKAFCQM
+99 DRENPLSKAFCQM

-117 EEIEKEK
+117 KEIEKEK

-150 KEDKRIKDFY
+150 KDDKRIKKFY
-160 KKCAK
+160 KNCTS

-187 FQGELRYTHFNLSNY
+187 FQGELRYTHFNLS
-202 DPKELPLIYQVLSQ
+202 DDFKELPLIYQVLSQ
-216 EVLLKQRK
+216 EVLLKQKK
-224 TLDANTLNKDFYEE
+224 TLDANTLDKDFYEE

-246 EQNDKGKIL
+246 EQNEKGKTL
-255 IKPSRTQNSLSA
+255 IKPSRTQNSLSD

-272 YENLDDEEVMALL
+272 YKNLDDEEVMALL

-300 LLISFKHFEKPFLTT
+300 LLISFEHFEKPFLTT

-329 EVLAKKNSERSLNKE
+329 EVLAKKNNERLSEIKE

-358 FDQTPLELKGHEI
+358 FDKTPLELKGHEI
-371 RLLENK
+371 KLLDNK
-377 KLELYQNSVLKK
+377 KLEIYKNSVLKK
-389 HENYQEKKELPLLKY
+389 HEDYQKQKDLPLLKY
-404 LFEFLRLYKFTT
+404 LFEFLRVYDFTT

-423 NTDTSES
+423 NQNKSES

-459 TSYMCKES
+459 TGYMCKES

-477 AIYQWD
+477 ATYQWD

-521 SGHFLVSALNEMVLI
+521 SGHFLVSALNEMVWI
-536 AYELGLIASLYRHE
+536 AYELGLIASLHRYDLE
-550 LRLEN
+550 LEN
-555 DEIIIHHAQTGE
+555 DEIIIQHTQTGE

-576 ENDPHHQ
+576 ENNPHHQ
-583 IQKELFELKKD
+583 IQKELFELKKS

-625 YYIFEKGKNTNNLE
+625 YYIFEEGKNTNALE

-647 IKCANSLVSR
+647 IKCGNSLISR
-657 FALKDKALL
+657 FSLHDNLKKIPNI
-666 KTEKNKNLEYYI
+666 KKKI
-678 AEYKELVKIY
+678 QEYKDLVAQY
-688 KDPKIL
+688 KDPNPLFPLNKTDLTSKIQDLKTTFSL
-694 ESLTRPIKD
+694 ELKD
-703 SNAVRKYA
+703 PKTKA
-711 KERLYQELAQNPN
+711 ELE
-724 KDFKKALNDRIEKI
+724 KAIEKHI
-738 KEAFKLTLEPPQ
+738 KKYNFFALDDKSLLDGLNYVIPSLFGTPKLSPKEEEEAFAS
-750 KELKFK
+750 
-756 KFLKEHLELYGKSIL
+756 YGRIR
-771 EEANDNGLELEALA
+771 ALR
-785 LEKKMAHEGLFHD
+785 K
-798 YTPYPK
+798 K
-804 LDKTD
+804 LDD
-809 KVVGL
+809 ALSGG
-814 EHFNRYVLTS
+814 EY
-824 YKDLQDENERYANA
+824 QNA
-838 LEWRFEFPE
+838 FEWRFEFPE
-847 VLNDEGDFLGFDC
+847 VLDDEGEFLGFDC

-870 EHIKDLKPLLQK
+870 EQIKDLKPLLQK
-882 QYQDFY
+882 QYHNFY

-901 AYHLLKEKGFNAF
+901 SFNLLKEKGFSAF

-920 ARAKYGAK
+920 ARAKYGTK
-928 LRELLLKKTTLVSYM
+928 LREWLLKKTTLVSYM
-943 ELNALKVFESAA
+943 ELNALKKVFESAT

-963 IKQTP
+963 IKQP
-968 PKESDFEYYEP
+968 PLKESVFKYYEP
-979 TPNDKDDLKSTP
+979 TENDKKNLKNTP
-991 HLPMKQNALSTES
+991 SLLMKQNALSTES

-1015 RDKIESVGTPLKDW
+1015 RDKIESIGTPLKDW
-1029 DIQINY
+1029 SIQIY
-1035 GIKTGANEAF
+1035 RGILTGCNEAF

-1051 REEILK
+1051 RDEILK

-1073 RTKELIKPILR
+1073 RTIELIKPILR

-1090 YSYEWADLWVIIAKF
+1090 YCYEWADLWVINTHNGYTSDLKSKIPPIDIEKYPATKAHLDAHWDTIATRSDQ
-1105 GSHEFLEVEYPTI
+1105 GDTPYHLRNCAYLE
-1118 YNHLLQYKDQLEQR
+1118 
-1132 GQCRYSRGPQNSNK
+1132 
-1146 PYPGQHHWLE
+1146 
-1156 LDNNPKDSYLQ
+1156 

-1184 FYLDNGECELGV
+1184 FYLDNGECELGY

-1249 RLPIPQITEKNQELA
+1249 RLPIPQITEKNQELVR
-1264 DKITDGAKQI
+1264 KITACAEAILEAKE
-1274 LALKA
+1274 

-1287 GLEKEIDAL
+1287 RLEKEIDAL
-1296 VYQLYHLTDE
+1296 VYQLYNLTDE
-1306 EIKTIENGQ
+1306 EIKIIEDGQ

>member
-1 MICFT
+1 MMNFA

-31 KEINNLL
+31 KEINSLL
-38 ENAPKQDDE
+38 ENAPRQDDE

-54 NKFLKNTYG
+54 NKFLKNAYG
-63 YDCNT
+63 YECNT
-68 YKKVDSAIYVDGEVR
+68 RKKVDSAIYVDGEVR

-88 KALNNRNEFPK
+88 KALNNKTEFPK
-99 NRENPISKAFCQM
+99 NRENPLSKAFCQM

-117 EEIEKEK
+117 EETEE
-124 NNSLKHT
+124 NNSLKHA
-131 IICNAHEFFLFDCK
+131 IICNVHEFFLFDCK

-150 KEDKRIKDFY
+150 KEDKRIKKFY
-160 KKCAK
+160 KNYDK

-176 YKDLEQYLQED
+176 YEDLEQYLKED
-187 FQGELRYTHFNLSNY
+187 FQGELPYTHFNLS
-202 DPKELPLIYQVLSQ
+202 DDFKELPLIYQVLSH

-224 TLDANTLNKDFYEE
+224 TLDANTLNKDFYKE

-246 EQNDKGKIL
+246 EQNDKGKTL
-255 IKPSRTQNSLSA
+255 IKPSRTQNSLSDV
-267 ALKKK
+267 LKKAYK
-272 YENLDDEEVMALL
+272 NLDDEEVMALL

-300 LLISFKHFEKPFLTT
+300 LLISFEHFENFLTT

-329 EVLAKKNSERSLNKE
+329 EVLAKKNNERLSEIKE

-358 FDQTPLELKGHEI
+358 FDKTPLELKGHEI
-371 RLLENK
+371 KLLDNK
-377 KLELYQNSVLKK
+377 KLEIYKNSVLKK
-389 HENYQEKKELPLLKY
+389 HEDYQKQKDLPLLKY
-404 LFEFLRLYKFTT
+404 LFEFLRVYDFTT

-423 NTDTSES
+423 NQNKSES

-459 TSYMCKES
+459 TGYMCKES

-477 AIYQWD
+477 ATYQWD

-536 AYELGLIASLYRHE
+536 AYELGLIAFLYRHK

-555 DEIIIHHAQTGE
+555 DEIIIIHTPTGG
-567 IFNYKKPHS
+567 IFNYTKAHS

-583 IQKELFELKKD
+583 IQKELFELKKS

-625 YYIFEKGKNTNNLE
+625 YYIFEEGKNTDALE

-647 IKCANSLVSR
+647 IKCGNSLIFNFPLNSKLTIGQTLE
-657 FALKDKALL
+657 FS
-666 KTEKNKNLEYYI
+666 KNLKAEI
-678 AEYKELVKIY
+678 KEYKNSVMFY
-688 KDPKIL
+688 KEGLGEKAKIL
-694 ESLTRPIKD
+694 QNIAKLKSLIINYFIEQHQAKRHLKESLKAFISEYGDGIFDISTAFGMEMLKIARHKDNNYKFVPTLTKKQPSPIGVE
-703 SNAVRKYA
+703 A
-711 KERLYQELAQNPN
+711 N
-724 KDFKKALNDRIEKI
+724 KLLIKI
-738 KEAFKLTLEPPQ
+738 KECYETLEN
-750 KELKFK
+750 LKN
-756 KFLKEHLELYGKSIL
+756 S
-771 EEANDNGLELEALA
+771 
-785 LEKKMAHEGLFHD
+785 
-798 YTPYPK
+798 
-804 LDKTD
+804 KT
-809 KVVGL
+809 
-814 EHFNRYVLTS
+814 
-824 YKDLQDENERYANA
+824 

-847 VLNDEGDFLGFDC
+847 VLDDEGDFLGFDC

-870 EHIKDLKPLLQK
+870 EQIKDIKPLLQK

-901 AYHLLKEKGFNAF
+901 SYRLLKEKGFNAF

-928 LRELLLKKTTLVSYM
+928 LRELLLKKTTIVSYM

-963 IKQTP
+963 IKQEP
-968 PKESDFEYYEP
+968 PKESGFNYYEP
-979 TPNDKDDLKSTP
+979 TPDDKNDLKSARS
-991 HLPMKQNALSTES
+991 LPMKQSALSTES
-1004 FIFANATLLDL
+1004 FIFANTTLLDL

-1029 DIQINY
+1029 DIQIY
-1035 GIKTGANEAF
+1035 RGILTGCNEAF
-1045 IIPTEK
+1045 IVPTEK
-1051 REEILK
+1051 RDAILNACK
-1057 NCDDAQKD
+1057 TQ
-1065 ERGMSERE
+1065 GERE
-1073 RTKELIKPILR
+1073 RTEALIKPILR

-1090 YSYEWADLWVIIAKF
+1090 YSYEWAHLWVINTHNGYTSNLKSKIPPIDIEKYPALKSHLDSHWDTIATRSDQ
-1105 GSHEFLEVEYPTI
+1105 GDTPYHLRNCAYLE
-1118 YNHLLQYKDQLEQR
+1118 
-1132 GQCRYSRGPQNSNK
+1132 
-1146 PYPGQHHWLE
+1146 
-1156 LDNNPKDSYLQ
+1156 

-1184 FYLDNGECELGV
+1184 FYLDNGECELGY

-1249 RLPIPQITEKNQELA
+1249 RLPIPKITPQNQELA
-1264 DKITDGAKQI
+1264 HKITDGAKAI
-1274 LALKA
+1274 LEAKE

-1287 GLEKEIDAL
+1287 KLEKEIDAL
-1296 VYQLYHLTDE
+1296 VYQLYHLTDA
-1306 EIKTIENGQ
+1306 EIKIIEEGQEIKSD